1 MLYPTISNYR
11 NSRNQNHA
19 IAEYDRILNEMDSI
33 DYNRLKQSAKEYNKK
48 LAKINSPI
56 DNYELVSGYENTLDI
71 TGTGIMGYL
80 TIPKINV
87 TLPIYH
93 GTNDE
98 VLNVAIGHIQGTS
111 LPVGGKNT
119 HAVVSAHRGLP
130 SAKLFSDLD
139 QMDIGDTFTVT
150 VLNEILTYSV
160 CKISTVTPDQLDQL
174 EIEDNKDLMTLVT
187 CTPYGINSHRLLIK
201 GTRIETTEQASVRVS
216 SDAIQI
222 EPMIVA
228 PIIAMP
234 ILIALFTAIIID
246 SFIKKSRRKGR

>member
-174 EIEDNKDLMTLVT
+174 EIENNKDLMTLVT

-228 PIIAMP
+228 PIIAIP

>member
-150 VLNEILTYSV
+150 VLNEVLTYSV

-228 PIIAMP
+228 PIIAIP

>member
-228 PIIAMP
+228 PIIAIP